1 MTTPKIPTVKLFTLI
16 SLMVFIAA
24 SSIILVMT
32 IKRTA

>member
-16 SLMVFIAA
+16 GLMVFVTA
-24 SSIILVMT
+24 SSIILAMT